1 MPDEN
6 PNENLKENKTER
18 AADSGTQDRASD
30 GANQA
35 ADTRS
40 KKQKEP
46 AFSGLPEIIDIEALA
61 EENGLA
67 DWERAAFFHAAE
79 WAGGKQVS
87 REDFMAALDKFKARR
102 MGGGRI

>member
-6 PNENLKENKTER
+6 SNESKTER
-18 AADSGTQDRASD
+18 AADSGIQD

-40 KKQKEP
+40 KKQKEQ
-46 AFSGLPEIIDIEALA
+46 ASAGVSEIIDIETLA
-61 EENGLA
+61 DESGLA

-87 REDFMAALDKFKARR
+87 REDFMAALDKFKALR

>member
-6 PNENLKENKTER
+6 PNENKSER
-18 AADSGTQDRASD
+18 AADSGIHD
-30 GANQA
+30 GANPA

-46 AFSGLPEIIDIEALA
+46 AFAGVSEIIDIEALA
-61 EENGLA
+61 EEAGLA
-67 DWERAAFFHAAE
+67 DWEKAAFFRAAE

-87 REDFMAALDKFKARR
+87 REDFMAALDRFKARR

>member
-1 MPDEN
+1 
-6 PNENLKENKTER
+6 NKTER
-18 AADSGTQDRASD
+18 AADTGIQD

-40 KKQKEP
+40 KKQKES
-46 AFSGLPEIIDIEALA
+46 AFSGLPEIIDIETLA
-61 EENGLA
+61 EEAGLA
-67 DWERAAFFHAAE
+67 DWERVAFFRAAE

-87 REDFMAALDKFKARR
+87 REDFMAALDRFKARR